1 MAIADE
7 KKYGHTNIMQI
18 VKRKKQMNKLKI
30 EYKPTADLIPYAR
43 NSRTHSDLQINQI
56 AASIRE
62 FGFRV
67 PVLVSGDNTIIAG
80 HGRVLAA
87 LKLGMEE
94 VPTIDGSD
102 MDPIQRRMYVIA
114 DNKIALNAGWDE
126 EVLML
131 EIEDLRNLGADIEL
145 LAFDPSEIKTTN
157 IDYSV
162 LDDHAIDDQIDDM
175 AKGVRKAIQIE
186 FEVDH
191 YDEAFELVKY
201 WREQGAYVGYMIM
214 DFLRKEKAKNV

>member
-1 MAIADE
+1 
-7 KKYGHTNIMQI
+7 
-18 VKRKKQMNKLKI
+18 MNKLKI

-43 NSRTHSDLQINQI
+43 NSRTHSDAQVNQI

-87 LKLGMEE
+87 LKLGMDE

-131 EIEDLRNLGADIEL
+131 EIEDLRSLGADIEL

-162 LDDHAIDDQIDDM
+162 LDDHAIDDQVDDM

-186 FEVDH
+186 FEIDH

>member
-1 MAIADE
+1 MS
-7 KKYGHTNIMQI
+7 KM
-18 VKRKKQMNKLKI
+18 KI

-43 NSRTHSDLQINQI
+43 NSRTHTDAQVNQI
-56 AASIRE
+56 ASSIRE

-87 LKLGMEE
+87 LKLGIEE
-94 VPTIDGSD
+94 IPTVDGSD
-102 MDPIQRRMYVIA
+102 MDDIQRRMYVIA

-131 EIEDLRNLGADIEL
+131 EIEDLRSLGADIEL
-145 LAFDPSEIKTTN
+145 LAFDPSEIKRAD

-162 LDDHAIDDQIDDM
+162 LDDHNIDDQIDDM
-175 AKGVRKAIQIE
+175 AKGVRKAIQVE
-186 FEVDH
+186 FEVEH
-191 YDEAFELVKY
+191 YDEAFELIKY
-201 WREQGAYVGYMIM
+201 WRDEGAYVGYMIM
-214 DFLRKEKAKNV
+214 DFLRKEKAKVQ

>member
-1 MAIADE
+1 M
-7 KKYGHTNIMQI
+7 NQMQ
-18 VKRKKQMNKLKI
+18 I

-43 NSRTHSDLQINQI
+43 NSRTHTDAQINQI

-67 PVLVSGDNTIIAG
+67 PVLVTGDNTIIAG

-87 LKLGMEE
+87 LKLGIDEI
-94 VPTIDGSD
+94 PTVDGSD
-102 MDPIQRRMYVIA
+102 MDDIQRRMYVIA

-145 LAFDPSEIKTTN
+145 LAFDPSEIKKTD

-162 LDDHAIDDQIDDM
+162 LDDHNIDDQIDDM

-201 WREQGAYVGYMIM
+201 WRDEGAYVGYMIM
-214 DFLRKEKAKNV
+214 DFLRKEKAKVQ